1 MDHENRELEKRLG
14 EIEEQLELEIR
25 KRRAAEDS
33 LRKSK
38 ETLKSV
44 LMEMPVII
52 LAIDD
57 DGYLVFYNKEF
68 QRVSG
73 YRASEIQD
81 NTQVIELLIP
91 ENTDDAHLDAAGQG
105 EWKFPSKDGSEKTI
119 AWSNI
124 SGCFPILGWKSW
136 KVGLDITELKE
147 TIAKVKTLGGLL
159 PICANCKKIRD
170 DKGYWNQLEGYIQD
184 HSEAEFTHGIC
195 PECIEKLYPGIQY

>member
-25 KRRAAEDS
+25 KRRAAEES
-33 LRKSK
+33 LRNSK

-81 NTQVIELLIP
+81 NPQVFELLIP
-91 ENTDDAHLDAAGQG
+91 DNADDATLDATGLG
-105 EWKFPSKDGSEKTI
+105 EWKFLSNDGSEKTI

-136 KVGLDITELKE
+136 KVGLDITELKQ
-147 TIAKVKTLGGLL
+147 TIARVKTLGGLL

-195 PECIEKLYPGIQY
+195 PECIEKLYSGIQ

>member
-25 KRRAAEDS
+25 KRRAAEES
-33 LRKSK
+33 LRNSK

-81 NTQVIELLIP
+81 NPQVFELLMP
-91 ENTDDAHLDAAGQG
+91 DNADDATLDATGLG
-105 EWKFPSKDGSEKTI
+105 EWKFLSNDGSEKTI

-136 KVGLDITELKE
+136 KVGLDITELKQ
-147 TIAKVKTLGGLL
+147 TIARVKTLGGLL

-195 PECIEKLYPGIQY
+195 PECIEKLYPGIQ